1 MPAHAVSGTTPEWNQ
16 LFELAQ
22 GQAGYF
28 TTREAAEHHIGTA
41 LLTHH
46 ARTGRIRHAGRGV
59 FRFAQYP
66 PSAREELVPLW
77 LWSDRQGVFS
87 HETALSLLG
96 LSDLAP
102 THVDLTV
109 PRAWNKRRLK
119 VPEGLMLHFD
129 DIDEA
134 DRTAWEAVPCT
145 GLVRTLNDCS
155 GAGVEEQFLA
165 QAVREA
171 TRRGQLIA
179 SDRERLRPV
188 LRRWLPRAR
197 RRGGAR

>member
-1 MPAHAVSGTTPEWNQ
+1 MPARSASGTVPQWNH

-28 TTREAAEHHIGTA
+28 TTRDAAAHHIGTA

-46 ARTGRIRHAGRGV
+46 AHTGKLQHAGRGV

-66 PSAREELVPLW
+66 ASAREELVPLW

-87 HETALSLLG
+87 HETALSLFG

-119 VPEGLMLHFD
+119 VPEGLMLHFE
-129 DIDEA
+129 DIGQAEQ
-134 DRTAWEAVPCT
+134 TTWGVVPCT
-145 GLVRTLNDCS
+145 NLVRTLNDCAD
-155 GAGVEEQFLA
+155 AGVEEQFLA
-165 QAVREA
+165 QALREA

-179 SDRERLRPV
+179 SDRERLRPA

-197 RRGGAR
+197 RKEGSR